1 MEFLLC
7 IVSAVANAPALFYL
21 TSFCKGSMATGDF
34 KKDESEVADIQFFA
48 LDDLPAAISPPD
60 QAVVDFYVNWSVSE

>member
-1 MEFLLC
+1 
-7 IVSAVANAPALFYL
+7 
-21 TSFCKGSMATGDF
+21 MATGDF

>member
-1 MEFLLC
+1 MYYRYPHGDE
-7 IVSAVANAPALFYL
+7 VYNVVAAFVCDTY
-21 TSFCKGSMATGDF
+21 SGDF

-60 QAVVDFYVNWSVSE
+60 QAIMDFYVNCLVSE